1 MFYFRQ
7 ALVHSDQ
14 HDVLNSTFYTDLGT
28 AMIQDT
34 LCLHAGLVI
43 SLKISGLCTYFI
55 QGSNRFGK
63 TSDNDICHND
73 KNNIKIISIKKQI
86 FLRL

>member
-34 LCLHAGLVI
+34 LRQHAGPVFRTIIYIADL
-43 SLKISGLCTYFI
+43 SLEQLSCTYFI
-55 QGSNRFGK
+55 QGSNRFG
-63 TSDNDICHND
+63 
-73 KNNIKIISIKKQI
+73 
-86 FLRL
+86 

>member
-34 LCLHAGLVI
+34 LRLHAGPVFTTIILYRRPKPRTTELHLLHPRVE
-43 SLKISGLCTYFI
+43 SFLK
-55 QGSNRFGK
+55 NV
-63 TSDNDICHND
+63 
-73 KNNIKIISIKKQI
+73 
-86 FLRL
+86 